1 MLYNLTY
8 VFIHNICVYI
18 FCIYMVYIYMVIVIL
33 FCCLNR
39 AYALRDKAVSHI
51 LQKVND
57 RQK

>member
-1 MLYNLTY
+1 MYLL
-8 VFIHNICVYI
+8 HSICVYI
-18 FCIYMVYIYMVIVIL
+18 FYKYMVYIYMIIVIH
-33 FCCLNR
+33 FFCLNR

>member
-1 MLYNLTY
+1 
-8 VFIHNICVYI
+8 
-18 FCIYMVYIYMVIVIL
+18 MVYIYMIIVIH
-33 FCCLNR
+33 FFCLNR

>member
-1 MLYNLTY
+1 
-8 VFIHNICVYI
+8 
-18 FCIYMVYIYMVIVIL
+18 MVYIYMVIVIL